1 MGCDLGFIL
10 FKNICVCFAFID
22 FCPQEQTTISDNQ
35 SVHGHSG
42 RVWLRV
48 YRKPQRAVAALHRV
62 KKKRSHR
69 QQETIE
75 TFEAIGIENPPVMVI
90 RIASVVL
97 SFAGLLAL
105 ILGLLIWTAS
115 ALNLIQMHMLLGL
128 LAVGA
133 LWFIGIGQAFS
144 KGGSWL
150 FATCALVVG
159 ATMIILGMNQSALML
174 GASHWVIQVIHL
186 ILGLLVIGM
195 GHMGAARYRKGTSST
210 N

>member
-1 MGCDLGFIL
+1 
-10 FKNICVCFAFID
+10 
-22 FCPQEQTTISDNQ
+22 
-35 SVHGHSG
+35 
-42 RVWLRV
+42 
-48 YRKPQRAVAALHRV
+48 
-62 KKKRSHR
+62 
-69 QQETIE
+69 
-75 TFEAIGIENPPVMVI
+75 MVI

-105 ILGLLIWTAS
+105 ILGLLIWTNS
-115 ALNLIQMHMLLGL
+115 APNLIQMHMLLGL

-133 LWFIGIGQAFS
+133 LWVIGIGQAFC

-150 FATCALVVG
+150 IATCALVVG

-174 GASHWVIQVIHL
+174 GSFHWVIQMIHL

-195 GHMGAARYRKGTSST
+195 GHMGAARYRKGISST

>member
-1 MGCDLGFIL
+1 
-10 FKNICVCFAFID
+10 
-22 FCPQEQTTISDNQ
+22 
-35 SVHGHSG
+35 
-42 RVWLRV
+42 
-48 YRKPQRAVAALHRV
+48 
-62 KKKRSHR
+62 
-69 QQETIE
+69 
-75 TFEAIGIENPPVMVI
+75 MVI

-105 ILGLLIWTAS
+105 ILGLLVWTTNAP
-115 ALNLIQMHMLLGL
+115 NLIQMHMLLGL

-150 FATCALVVG
+150 IAACALVVG
-159 ATMIILGMNQSALML
+159 AAMIIIGLTQSALML
-174 GASHWVIQVIHL
+174 GASHWVIQVVHL
-186 ILGLLVIGM
+186 VLGLLVIGL